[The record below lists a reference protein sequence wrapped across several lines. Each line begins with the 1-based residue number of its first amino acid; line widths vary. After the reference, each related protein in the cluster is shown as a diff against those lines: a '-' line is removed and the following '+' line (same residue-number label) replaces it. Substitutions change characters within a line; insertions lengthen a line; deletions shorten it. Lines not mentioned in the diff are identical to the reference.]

1 MMKNDKLIDTLNDLV
16 QISKDGE
23 EGFRVC
29 AEDASERQA
38 YYKTQFLERSQAC
51 GQSALELQN
60 LVRAL
65 GGEPTNHTT
74 VSGALHR
81 QWINIKGAIVG
92 KDDEAILNECER
104 GEDAAVNA
112 YRKALAE
119 DLPSDVRLI
128 VERQYQGVLANHD
141 RVKALRDQVR
151 AKKAA

>member
-1 MMKNDKLIDTLNDLV
+1 
-16 QISKDGE
+16 
-23 EGFRVC
+23 
-29 AEDASERQA
+29 
-38 YYKTQFLERSQAC
+38 
-51 GQSALELQN
+51 
-60 LVRAL
+60 VRAL
-65 GGEPTNHTT
+65 GGAPAPRSS
-74 VSGALHR
+74 VSGTLHR
-81 QWINIKGAIVG
+81 QWVNIKSAIMG

-112 YRKALAE
+112 YRKALSE

>member
-1 MMKNDKLIDTLNDLV
+1 MKNDRLIDTLNDLI

-23 EGFRVC
+23 EGFRTC

-51 GQSALELQN
+51 GQTVLELQN

-65 GGEPTNHTT
+65 GGDPATHSS
-74 VSGALHR
+74 VSGTLHR
-81 QWINIKGAIVG
+81 QWVNIKSTIMG

-104 GEDAAVNA
+104 GEDAAVHA
-112 YRKALAE
+112 YRKALSE